1 MAARIDLQALQK
13 ELDAFRTKF
22 DGFAQRAVASAE
34 GLRDGHLSRLREY
47 QGGSLHGAGDARSCP
62 LGARE
67 GRRCVRVHPLRPH
80 QMPPAAHPLRSVL
93 RPTRCP
99 PCSDGAWPGAA
110 AGRAGAAGNRGQAQ

>member
-47 QGGSLHGAGDARSCP
+47 QGGWGPAN
-62 LGARE
+62 GAR
-67 GRRCVRVHPLRPH
+67 GASC
-80 QMPPAAHPLRSVL
+80 
-93 RPTRCP
+93 CP
-99 PCSDGAWPGAA
+99 
-110 AGRAGAAGNRGQAQ
+110 